1 LLTVIPWKQ
10 PIDTEKVG
18 RAVTFFPVAGICIG
32 LILAGFNW
40 IFGMILP
47 QVVVNILLIAVLV
60 LITGAMHLDG
70 LMDTCDGM
78 ATHRT
83 PEERLE
89 VMRDSRVGSFGVI
102 GACLVLLL
110 KFILL
115 SNIPVH
121 LMLVTLILVPTI
133 SRWTMV
139 YALFAFPYARPSG
152 MGKTFKQ
159 AANWKRLIIATVIT
173 LAIAIALFQLAGVI
187 TMFLVWIV
195 TVVLSIF
202 LKRKFN
208 GLTGDNYGAINEI
221 AEVATLVIIVTFI
234 SNSWFWLV

>member
-1 LLTVIPWKQ
+1 VIPWKH
-10 PIDTEKVG
+10 PVDTEKVG
-18 RAVTFFPVAGICIG
+18 RAVSFFPVAGIFIG
-32 LILAGFNW
+32 LILAGLNW
-40 IFGMILP
+40 ILGMILP
-47 QVVVNILLIAVLV
+47 QAVINILLIAMLV

-70 LMDTCDGM
+70 LMDTCDGL
-78 ATHRT
+78 AVHRT
-83 PEERLE
+83 SEERLK

-102 GACLVLLL
+102 GACLVLLT

-115 SNIPVH
+115 NNIPVH
-121 LMLVTLILVPTI
+121 LMLITLIMVPTI

-173 LAIAIALFQLAGVI
+173 LAIAIALFQLAGFIIMFMAWVI
-187 TMFLVWIV
+187 TVISSM
-195 TVVLSIF
+195 F

-221 AEVATLVIIVTFI
+221 AETFTLIVIVTLI
-234 SNSWFWLV
+234 YNHWFGLI